1 MHTRKWTIPPQWM
14 DNFAISIRKVPV
26 FRSNK
31 DGITCFLRLLMWILS
46 APYFVFWYPIFLS
59 MKMTYSLLILF
70 IMVQATSTVAQD
82 MRKVLADGLKSTH
95 TETGWFVTLNT
106 AVDGV
111 TAEQAM
117 WKDGSGNHSV
127 GQLVYHLWFWNDRQ
141 LKKFKGE
148 KLSEGPGDNN
158 ETFDKFDKKQ
168 WDKLVSDLKNVMTE
182 MENWVLS
189 TDDAALKQNAAT
201 LMNVTAHNAYHI
213 GQIVFVRKLQKSW
226 NPEKGVK

>member
-1 MHTRKWTIPPQWM
+1 MKKI
-14 DNFAISIRKVPV
+14 FFLAI
-26 FRSNK
+26 
-31 DGITCFLRLLMWILS
+31 LLMTLNAS
-46 APYFVFWYPIFLS
+46 
-59 MKMTYSLLILF
+59 
-70 IMVQATSTVAQD
+70 TSFSQD
-82 MRKVLADGLKSTH
+82 IKKILADGLKSTH

-141 LKKFKGE
+141 LKNFKGE
-148 KLSEGPGDNN
+148 KVNQGPADNN
-158 ETFDKFDKKQ
+158 ETFDKFDQKQ

-182 MENWVLS
+182 MEKWVLNA
-189 TDDAALKQNAAT
+189 DEAALKKHAAT
-201 LMNVTAHNAYHI
+201 LTNITAHNAYHI

-226 NPEKGVK
+226 DAEKGVK